1 MYLRMI
7 ILVVV
12 EGVVGGGGGDSS
24 EGTHAMRDE
33 SELLCY
39 YSVESQSSNSN
50 LLLLTCEM

>member
-12 EGVVGGGGGDSS
+12 EGVVGGGGDSS